1 MRPSNLRASNWS
13 GTVVRV
19 MLTVALGVTA
29 AAIVRGDI
37 PSGMDGTITAC
48 YRANSTQQGSLRVI
62 DAEAGEACGNGEASL
77 TWNHMGVTGPMGPQ
91 GPSGPQGPAGTTAT
105 SDVYFTSF
113 QTDVSEGGQ
122 GVLLGSS
129 SSQGGTVLALDLPQ
143 GAYRVDA
150 RVDLAFSTTR
160 EGSSQVHCRLPGN
173 AGTSALLDASERPG
187 ILQSSA
193 VAQREITTVIDH
205 AGGPLA
211 LTCWASSL
219 SGVGSRVDNASLLA
233 TPVGA
238 VHRP

>member
-62 DAEAGEACGNGEASL
+62 DAEAGQACGNGEASL

-113 QTDVSEGGQ
+113 QTDVTEGGQ
-122 GVLLGSS
+122 GVLLSS
-129 SSQGGTVLALDLPQ
+129 SSQGSTVLALDLPQ
-143 GAYRVDA
+143 GAYKVDA
-150 RVDLAFSTTR
+150 RVDLNFWTTL
-160 EGSSQVHCRLPGN
+160 EGSSHVHCRLPGD
-173 AGTSALLDASERPG
+173 AGMTAVLDTSERPG
-187 ILQSSA
+187 ILQSSGYT
-193 VAQREITTVIDH
+193 QREITTVIDH
-205 AGGPLA
+205 AGGPLE
-211 LTCWASSL
+211 LTCRASY
-219 SGVGSRVDNASLLA
+219 SGGVNTSVDNASLLA
-233 TPVGA
+233 TPIGA